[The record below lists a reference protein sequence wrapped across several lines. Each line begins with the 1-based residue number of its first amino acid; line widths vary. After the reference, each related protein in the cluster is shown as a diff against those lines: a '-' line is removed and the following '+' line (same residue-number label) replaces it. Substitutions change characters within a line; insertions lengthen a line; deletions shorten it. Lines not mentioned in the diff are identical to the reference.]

1 MIKIFLLT
9 IILFFK
15 IEALAAEE
23 IPLPPVSPKQEASV
37 QREKAK
43 LPPQIATEEP
53 IAITS
58 KTTQQTDQAIKRLV
72 LGVVSAGD
80 LYLPLANS
88 LCLNMNQANSKN
100 CRLKEYQDNTQAVKG
115 LIGGEVDILITNSLI
130 VKVVMKEIPPFNN
143 KIDKTRIRFLNYFF
157 SEALL
162 LFAKREDSLQY
173 LNDLQTRS
181 INFSSKSI
189 EKIFNTIRTSK
200 GWTNPVSDTFVSQKE
215 QVLALCNNDS
225 IKVASFLVEIF
236 NQEVKNIT
244 RACQVNLIKF
254 SREEINQITKEMGF
268 FPYKVAGG
276 LYLGLPEATETIS
289 TKALALTTS
298 DLTDGQATF
307 FLENLLKN
315 LPALQKLDVALEEVT
330 REVLFTG
337 PLLQEHQAVAAIKDK
352 SLTSEEKNLSTR

>member
-1 MIKIFLLT
+1 MINKIFLII
-9 IILFFK
+9 IILFGK
-15 IEALAAEE
+15 IEAFTAED
-23 IPLPPVSPKQEASV
+23 IPLPPVSPKQEVSI

-43 LPPQIATEEP
+43 LPPKVETEAP
-53 IAITS
+53 IAITPQTRQ
-58 KTTQQTDQAIKRLV
+58 KTDQAIKRLV
-72 LGVVSAGD
+72 LGVVAAGD

-88 LCLNMNQANSKN
+88 LCLTMNQANSKN

-115 LIGGEVDILITNSLI
+115 LIAGEVDILITNSLI
-130 VKVVMKEIPPFNN
+130 VKDVMKEIPPFNN

-162 LFAKREDSLQY
+162 LVAKKEDSLQY
-173 LNDLQTRS
+173 LNDLQARP

-200 GWTNPVSDTFVSQKE
+200 GWTTPVSDTLIAQKE
-215 QVLALCNNDS
+215 QVLGLCKNNS
-225 IKVASFLVEIF
+225 IKVASFLVETF

-244 RACQVNLIKF
+244 RACQINLIKF
-254 SREEINQITKEMGF
+254 SQEEVNQLTKEMGF

-276 LYLGLPEATETIS
+276 LYLGLPEATDTIA

-315 LPALQKLDVALEEVT
+315 LQPILLLP
-330 REVLFTG
+330 LF
-337 PLLQEHQAVAAIKDK
+337 PLVQL
-352 SLTSEEKNLSTR
+352 NLCD